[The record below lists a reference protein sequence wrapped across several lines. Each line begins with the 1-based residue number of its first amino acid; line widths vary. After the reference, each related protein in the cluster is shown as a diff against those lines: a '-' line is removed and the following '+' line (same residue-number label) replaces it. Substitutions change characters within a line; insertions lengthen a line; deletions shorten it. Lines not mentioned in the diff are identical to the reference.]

1 MQSQDQKLAGFWTRR
16 PRPVSLRVT
25 SRVTLPALLPATLP
39 SHREDRGRSPQR
51 DFHILFVP
59 RRSLL
64 CEQWLKEQGVLGSFI
79 HREQY
84 SLDLIPFDGDL
95 LSMESESA
103 FKVSP
108 RLVSEEQHRAVLRWL
123 LVFGAGRS
131 EGITQPAGKG
141 AEQSRGAELLC
152 VLGEGTSTPAP
163 PAVAAGAASAN
174 GVFLSLRV
182 QERALFVSAHSW
194 GPRAEV
200 HAEPRQLPPTSCV
213 SHSPSAA
220 SGDRKV

>member
-1 MQSQDQKLAGFWTRR
+1 M
-16 PRPVSLRVT
+16 
-25 SRVTLPALLPATLP
+25 
-39 SHREDRGRSPQR
+39 
-51 DFHILFVP
+51 
-59 RRSLL
+59 
-64 CEQWLKEQGVLGSFI
+64 LGSFI

-108 RLVSEEQHRAVLRWL
+108 RLVSEEQRRAVLRWL

-152 VLGEGTSTPAP
+152 ALGEGTSTPAP

-182 QERALFVSAHSW
+182 QERAPFVSAHSW

-220 SGDRKV
+220 SGDRKVREFPWPSALLSAAQGTRQGLQPLVGSCDEVVCAQIGLISGRGSLQPLRGSLAPLQQPGSSTRGSQMSQCLV